1 MSSNRA
7 NAAARQ
13 RRAGGNDQ
21 QPPPIPGRG
30 PPQNMQ
36 GRPGQQQMAPPNAPI
51 GLPKQMTIQNA
62 IALITIRLGRVETIV
77 QNLDSESDGIQNQNS
92 ENGVIIDK
100 GVFDNMVSRLD
111 ALERGHKLLST
122 KTTAPIV
129 TAPIVTAPIVTA
141 PIVTAPT
148 IVPAIVTT
156 ANNESV
162 TKLTESVE
170 VIKAEIAQ
178 VKDLLLKLQSFTMET
193 NQKLAD
199 IVFSEEPGQD
209 QDQDQEQ
216 EMDENRIMFLQQNM
230 SDLGSNSIMNMSV
243 SLKDLIQKELASTD
257 ITEII
262 EEDA

>member
-13 RRAGGNDQ
+13 RRAGGNEQ

-36 GRPGQQQMAPPNAPI
+36 GRPGQQQQMAPPNAPI

-62 IALITIRLGRVETIV
+62 IALITIRLGRVETMV
-77 QNLDSESDGIQNQNS
+77 QNMDSESDGIQNSNN

-122 KTTAPIV
+122 KTTAPIALSP
-129 TAPIVTAPIVTA
+129 TITPSPAIALS
-141 PIVTAPT
+141 PT
-148 IVPAIVTT
+148 IVPPTKVD
-156 ANNESV
+156 NESV

-170 VIKAEIAQ
+170 VLKAELSQ

-193 NQKLAD
+193 NQRLAD

-209 QDQDQEQ
+209 QDQDQD
-216 EMDENRIMFLQQNM
+216 MDENRQIVFLQQNM
-230 SDLGSNSIMNMSV
+230 TDLDSNSIMNMSV
-243 SLKDLIQKELASTD
+243 SLKDLIQKELAETD
-257 ITEII
+257 ISEII

>member
-62 IALITIRLGRVETIV
+62 IALITIRLGRVETMV
-77 QNLDSESDGIQNQNS
+77 QNLDSESDGIQNSSN

-122 KTTAPIV
+122 KTTAPI
-129 TAPIVTAPIVTA
+129 APIAIAPTIA
-141 PIVTAPT
+141 PTIALSPT
-148 IVPAIVTT
+148 IVPLTKVD
-156 ANNESV
+156 NESV

-170 VIKAEIAQ
+170 VLKAELSQ

-193 NQKLAD
+193 NQRLAD
-199 IVFSEEPGQD
+199 IVFSEEPGH
-209 QDQDQEQ
+209 DQEQ
-216 EMDENRIMFLQQNM
+216 EMDENRQIVFLQQNM
-230 SDLGSNSIMNMSV
+230 NDLESNSIMNMSV

-257 ITEII
+257 ISEII

>member
-13 RRAGGNDQ
+13 RRAGGNEQ

-30 PPQNMQ
+30 PPQ
-36 GRPGQQQMAPPNAPI
+36 GRPGQQQQMAPPNAPI

-77 QNLDSESDGIQNQNS
+77 QNLDAESDGIQNQNS

-122 KTTAPIV
+122 KATAPV
-129 TAPIVTAPIVTA
+129 ALSLS
-141 PIVTAPT
+141 PT
-148 IVPAIVTT
+148 IAPVALSLSPAIAPAIINVPP
-156 ANNESV
+156 AKVDNESV

-170 VIKAEIAQ
+170 VLKAELSQ

-209 QDQDQEQ
+209 QDQDQD
-216 EMDENRIMFLQQNM
+216 MDENRQIVFLQQNM
-230 SDLGSNSIMNMSV
+230 TDLDSNSIMNMSV
-243 SLKDLIQKELASTD
+243 SLKDLIQKELAATD
-257 ITEII
+257 ISEII

>member
-13 RRAGGNDQ
+13 RRAGGNEQ

-36 GRPGQQQMAPPNAPI
+36 GRPGQQQQMAPPNAPI

-62 IALITIRLGRVETIV
+62 IALITIRLGRVESIV
-77 QNLDSESDGIQNQNS
+77 QNLDAESDGIQNQNS

-122 KTTAPIV
+122 KAIV
-129 TAPIVTAPIVTA
+129 T
-141 PIVTAPT
+141 TAPT
-148 IVPAIVTT
+148 IVTAPLVPKTVT
-156 ANNESV
+156 APDNESV

-170 VIKAEIAQ
+170 VLKAEIAQ

-199 IVFSEEPGQD
+199 IAFSEEPGQD
-209 QDQDQEQ
+209 QDQDQDP
-216 EMDENRIMFLQQNM
+216 EMDENRQIVFLQQNM
-230 SDLGSNSIMNMSV
+230 TDLDSNSIMNMSV
-243 SLKDLIQKELASTD
+243 SLKDLIQKELAATD
-257 ITEII
+257 ISEII

>member
-77 QNLDSESDGIQNQNS
+77 QNLDSESDGIQNSSN
-92 ENGVIIDK
+92 ENDVIIDK

-122 KTTAPIV
+122 KTNAPIV
-129 TAPIVTAPIVTA
+129 TAPIVTVPTIVPA
-141 PIVTAPT
+141 

-170 VIKAEIAQ
+170 VLKAEIAQ

-199 IVFSEEPGQD
+199 IVFSEEPDQGQDQD

-216 EMDENRIMFLQQNM
+216 EMDENRQLVFLQQNM
-230 SDLGSNSIMNMSV
+230 SDLDSNSIMNMSV
-243 SLKDLIQKELASTD
+243 SLKDLIQKELAATEIS
-257 ITEII
+257 EII

>member
-13 RRAGGNDQ
+13 RRAGGNEQ

-36 GRPGQQQMAPPNAPI
+36 GRPGQQQQMAPPNAPI

-77 QNLDSESDGIQNQNS
+77 QNLDAESDGIQNQNS

-122 KTTAPIV
+122 KAIV
-129 TAPIVTAPIVTA
+129 T
-141 PIVTAPT
+141 TAPT
-148 IVPAIVTT
+148 IVTAPLVPKTVT
-156 ANNESV
+156 APDNESV

-170 VIKAEIAQ
+170 VLKAEIAQ

-209 QDQDQEQ
+209 QDQEQ

-230 SDLGSNSIMNMSV
+230 TDLDSNSIMNMNV
-243 SLKDLIQKELASTD
+243 SLKDLIQKELAATD
-257 ITEII
+257 ISEII

>member
-13 RRAGGNDQ
+13 RRAGGNEQ

-36 GRPGQQQMAPPNAPI
+36 GRPGQQQQMAPPNAPI

-62 IALITIRLGRVETIV
+62 IALITIRLGRVETMV
-77 QNLDSESDGIQNQNS
+77 QNMDSESDGIQNSNN

-122 KTTAPIV
+122 KATAPV
-129 TAPIVTAPIVTA
+129 ALSLSPT
-141 PIVTAPT
+141 IVTAPT
-148 IVPAIVTT
+148 IVPPTKVD
-156 ANNESV
+156 NESV

-170 VIKAEIAQ
+170 VLKAEIAQ

-209 QDQDQEQ
+209 QDQEQ

-230 SDLGSNSIMNMSV
+230 TDLDSNSIMNMSV
-243 SLKDLIQKELASTD
+243 SLKDLIQKELAETD
-257 ITEII
+257 ISEII

>member
-36 GRPGQQQMAPPNAPI
+36 GRPGQQQQMAPPNAPI

-122 KTTAPIV
+122 K
-129 TAPIVTAPIVTA
+129 
-141 PIVTAPT
+141 
-148 IVPAIVTT
+148 AIVTT
-156 ANNESV
+156 APLALSPPSPSPSPIVTIPLIKVDNESV

-170 VIKAEIAQ
+170 VLKAEIAQ

-193 NQKLAD
+193 NQRLAD
-199 IVFSEEPGQD
+199 IVFNEEPGQD
-209 QDQDQEQ
+209 QDQDQE
-216 EMDENRIMFLQQNM
+216 MDENRQLVFLQQNM
-230 SDLGSNSIMNMSV
+230 TDLDSNSIMNMSV
-243 SLKDLIQKELASTD
+243 SLKDLIQKELAATD
-257 ITEII
+257 ISEII

>member
-62 IALITIRLGRVETIV
+62 IALITIRLGRVESIV

-129 TAPIVTAPIVTA
+129 TVPTIVPA
-141 PIVTAPT
+141 

-170 VIKAEIAQ
+170 VLKAEIAQ

-199 IVFSEEPGQD
+199 IVFSEEPDQG

-216 EMDENRIMFLQQNM
+216 EMDENRQLVFLQQNM
-230 SDLGSNSIMNMSV
+230 SDLDSNSIMNMSV
-243 SLKDLIQKELASTD
+243 SLKDLIQKELAATEIS
-257 ITEII
+257 EII

>member
-1 MSSNRA
+1 MLLLDKDAPAEMTN
-7 NAAARQ
+7 NL
-13 RRAGGNDQ
+13 
-21 QPPPIPGRG
+21 PPIPGRG

-62 IALITIRLGRVETIV
+62 IALITIRLGRVESIV

-129 TAPIVTAPIVTA
+129 TVPTIVPA
-141 PIVTAPT
+141 

-170 VIKAEIAQ
+170 VLKAEIAQ

-199 IVFSEEPGQD
+199 IVFSEEPDQGQD
-209 QDQDQEQ
+209 QDQDQDQ
-216 EMDENRIMFLQQNM
+216 EMDENRQLVFLQQNM
-230 SDLGSNSIMNMSV
+230 SDLDSNSIMNMSV
-243 SLKDLIQKELASTD
+243 SLKDLIQKELAATEIS
-257 ITEII
+257 EII

>member
-13 RRAGGNDQ
+13 RRAGGNEQ

-36 GRPGQQQMAPPNAPI
+36 GRPGQQQQMAPPNAPI

-62 IALITIRLGRVETIV
+62 IALITIRLGRVESIV
-77 QNLDSESDGIQNQNS
+77 QNLDAESDGIQNQNS

-122 KTTAPIV
+122 KAIV
-129 TAPIVTAPIVTA
+129 T
-141 PIVTAPT
+141 TAPT
-148 IVPAIVTT
+148 IVTAPLVPKTVT
-156 ANNESV
+156 APDNESV

-170 VIKAEIAQ
+170 VLKAEIAQ

-209 QDQDQEQ
+209 QDQDQDP
-216 EMDENRIMFLQQNM
+216 EMDENRQIVFLQQNM
-230 SDLGSNSIMNMSV
+230 TDLDSNSIMNMSV
-243 SLKDLIQKELASTD
+243 SLKDLIQKELAATD
-257 ITEII
+257 ISEII

>member
-62 IALITIRLGRVETIV
+62 IALITIRLGRVESIV

-129 TAPIVTAPIVTA
+129 TVPTIVPA
-141 PIVTAPT
+141 

-170 VIKAEIAQ
+170 VLKTEIAQ

-199 IVFSEEPGQD
+199 IVFSEEPDQGQDQDQD

-216 EMDENRIMFLQQNM
+216 EMDENRQLVFLQQNM
-230 SDLGSNSIMNMSV
+230 SDLDSNSIMNMSV
-243 SLKDLIQKELASTD
+243 SLKDLIQKELAATEIS
-257 ITEII
+257 EII

>member
-13 RRAGGNDQ
+13 RRAGGNES

-36 GRPGQQQMAPPNAPI
+36 GRPGQQQMAPQNAPI

-77 QNLDSESDGIQNQNS
+77 QNLDSESDGNQNQNS
-92 ENGVIIDK
+92 ENGVMIDK

-122 KTTAPIV
+122 KTLVTTAPPAIALAPTIV
-129 TAPIVTAPIVTA
+129 TAPITKVD
-141 PIVTAPT
+141 
-148 IVPAIVTT
+148 
-156 ANNESV
+156 NESV

-170 VIKAEIAQ
+170 VLKAELSQ

-230 SDLGSNSIMNMSV
+230 TDLDSNSIMNMSV
-243 SLKDLIQKELASTD
+243 SLKDLIQKELAATD
-257 ITEII
+257 VSEII

>member
-13 RRAGGNDQ
+13 RRAGGNEQ

-36 GRPGQQQMAPPNAPI
+36 GRPGQQQQMAPPNAPI

-122 KTTAPIV
+122 KAIV
-129 TAPIVTAPIVTA
+129 T
-141 PIVTAPT
+141 TAPT
-148 IVPAIVTT
+148 IVTAPLVPKTVT
-156 ANNESV
+156 AQDNESV

-170 VIKAEIAQ
+170 VLKAEIAQ

-193 NQKLAD
+193 NQRLAD
-199 IVFSEEPGQD
+199 IVFNEETGQD
-209 QDQDQEQ
+209 QDQDQE
-216 EMDENRIMFLQQNM
+216 MDENRQLVFLQQNM
-230 SDLGSNSIMNMSV
+230 TDLDSNSIMNMSV
-243 SLKDLIQKELASTD
+243 SLKDLIQKELAETD
-257 ITEII
+257 ISEII